1 MKDINGWFLIALLI
15 LSGNMAIGGVLSRN
29 GDYFATVYF
38 ENDTKKSILSVINTY
53 TGELINDFEGIDFN
67 SNPRFYMDQGK
78 GREFLL
84 ALSSDMYFYS
94 VDFSKKWTYRLSE
107 FKLDE
112 LLPGVIPLEISM
124 DEAGSHFIVGV
135 NSRGET
141 DKALQDE
148 VYVIHRLTRKVIM
161 THVNARI
168 DTDGKRIIVKKGSQF
183 FLTDPVTG
191 EVEEESMVLP
201 LNEGDWYLSP
211 GMHFMARFFS
221 NSMGDPGISP
231 EDYKRYKEGYFKV
244 YNGISGNLV
253 STIGARKM
261 MGNTFVTFCPDG
273 SKIVFGSSEIWLYD
287 RATEKLDRVRKAS
300 NEKLFKLGVPC
311 FSQDGKVMLISEG
324 PAHFLLFEFVG
335 GEVKEIGDYEI
346 GI

>member
-1 MKDINGWFLIALLI
+1 MKGINGWLLMALLAFI
-15 LSGNMAIGGVLSRN
+15 SNMTMGGVLSRN

-38 ENDTKKSILSVINTY
+38 DNTTKKSILSVINTY

-67 SNPRFYMDQGK
+67 SNPRFYIDREK

-124 DEAGSHFIVGV
+124 DEAGSHFIVGAINHV
-135 NSRGET
+135 ET
-141 DKALQDE
+141 DMSPRDE
-148 VYVIHRLTRKVIM
+148 VYVINRLTRKVIM
-161 THVNARI
+161 THENARL
-168 DTDGKRIIVKKGSQF
+168 DTDGKKIIVKKGNQF
-183 FLTDPVTG
+183 FVMDPVTG
-191 EVEEESMVLP
+191 EVEDKSMVLP
-201 LNEGDWYLSP
+201 LNKGDWYLSP
-211 GMHFMARFFS
+211 GIHFMACYFS
-221 NSMGDPGISP
+221 NSMGDPDIP
-231 EDYKRYKEGYFKV
+231 TEENKKYKEGYFKV
-244 YNGISGNLV
+244 YAGVSGNVV
-253 STIGARKM
+253 SIISARKR
-261 MGNTFVTFCPDG
+261 MGTAFVAFCPDG
-273 SKIVFGSSEIWLYD
+273 SKVVFGSSEIWLFD
-287 RATEKLDRVRKAS
+287 RATEKLERVRKAS

-324 PAHFLLFEFVG
+324 PAHFLLFEFAG